1 MEDRRLSLLID
12 FIERGEKSCK
22 ETSENKQNRQSLRD
36 YYLGKA
42 NAFGEVSDS
51 LRRLKTTN
59 DGNSIDNSNRGDSID
74 DVFAAIGQ

>member
-22 ETSENKQNRQSLRD
+22 EASENKQNRQSLRD

-42 NAFGEVSDS
+42 NAFGEV
-51 LRRLKTTN
+51 L
-59 DGNSIDNSNRGDSID
+59 
-74 DVFAAIGQ
+74 

>member
-22 ETSENKQNRQSLRD
+22 EASENKQNWQSLRD

-42 NAFGEVSDS
+42 NAFGEV
-51 LRRLKTTN
+51 LGFLETLKN
-59 DGNSIDNSNRGDSID
+59 DNNRK
-74 DVFAAIGQ
+74 